1 MLRTLAT
8 TVVLLGAGPVAALA
22 ADSPYAPQ
30 TTYGVYRGG
39 AQIGRHTI
47 TFKQQGP
54 IKVVTSDC
62 DIDVKTMGVTA
73 YRYIYRGREEWDG
86 EQLQALQASTDD
98 NGQRFAVSA
107 ERRGGSLMVERTAPA
122 KVSTAALM
130 DQGYRGPDVSRE
142 ALPAGILPTSQWN
155 FRQVQQSSLLNTQYG
170 TISRVQ
176 VSPAGRETVQTGKSS
191 ISATRYR
198 YSGDLR
204 MDQWFDDRGRWVK
217 GTFTAFDGSMIE
229 YILQE

>member
-1 MLRTLAT
+1 MLRQLAT
-8 TVVLLGAGPVAALA
+8 TIVLLGTGPVAVLA
-22 ADSPYAPQ
+22 ADVPYAPQ

-39 AQIGRHTI
+39 TQIGRHTI
-47 TFKQQGP
+47 TFQQKGP
-54 IKVVTSDC
+54 VKVVTFDC
-62 DIDVKTMGVTA
+62 DIDVKTLGVTS
-73 YRYIYRGREEWDG
+73 YRYVYRGREEWDG

-98 NGQRFAVSA
+98 NGQRFTVSA
-107 ERRGGSLMVERTAPA
+107 ERRGPSLVVERTAPA

-155 FRQVQQSSLLNTQYG
+155 VRQVQQSSLLNTQFG
-170 TISRVQ
+170 TVSRVQ
-176 VSPAGRETVQTGKSS
+176 VAPAGRETVQTGNSS
-191 ISATRYR
+191 VTATRYR
-198 YSGDLR
+198 YTGDLR

-217 GTFTAFDGSMIE
+217 GAFTAFDGSTIE